1 MWDHNINIYPSELLS
16 TKTKEFRIN
25 KSCKKKVKK
34 KKVCSTIIKKN
45 IWTIYILYLIISLQI
60 FFKALI
66 KYKND
71 YQWYLNYIYIWI
83 ILCIL
88 LYIFKCIH
96 VYVWDYKLVTINNK
110 LSYNDFKIWKLVLKI
125 VKTSYIYA
133 CA

>member
-1 MWDHNINIYPSELLS
+1 MDNLYFIPNNIL
-16 TKTKEFRIN
+16 T
-25 KSCKKKVKK
+25 
-34 KKVCSTIIKKN
+34 
-45 IWTIYILYLIISLQI
+45 I

-66 KYKND
+66 KYEND
-71 YQWYLNYIYIWI
+71 YQWYLNYIYIYIWI

-96 VYVWDYKLVTINNK
+96 VYVWGYKLVTINNK